1 MNKIS
6 KHMAFKFFCNFPLFF
21 LSIRLVFYKKLFIFL
36 LIWDLKM
43 IRSVIN
49 PTESSELEKFAASK
63 EGKGLFEINKRKKE
77 VVVSSSDDDD
87 DERANGQS
95 GEENE
100 QIPSDIDLDEF
111 KDKKERMDDEEKDL
125 ETLVFGSESSILVN
139 IDRLNKK
146 KKEKKRVKKSKK
158 NEPIGE
164 TLIQAESGRK
174 PAWQDTADQEL

>member
-1 MNKIS
+1 
-6 KHMAFKFFCNFPLFF
+6 
-21 LSIRLVFYKKLFIFL
+21 
-36 LIWDLKM
+36 
-43 IRSVIN
+43 
-49 PTESSELEKFAASK
+49 
-63 EGKGLFEINKRKKE
+63 
-77 VVVSSSDDDD
+77 
-87 DERANGQS
+87 
-95 GEENE
+95 
-100 QIPSDIDLDEF
+100 
-111 KDKKERMDDEEKDL
+111 MDDEEKDL